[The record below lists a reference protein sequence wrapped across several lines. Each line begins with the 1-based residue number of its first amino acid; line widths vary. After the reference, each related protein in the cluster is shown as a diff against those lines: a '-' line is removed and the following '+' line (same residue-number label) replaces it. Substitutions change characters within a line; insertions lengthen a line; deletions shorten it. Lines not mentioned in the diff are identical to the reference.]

1 MFNAAVSKIVDSWV
15 DYGVIEEE
23 NKDIYIY
30 GLDLVLFSTLNLL
43 VILSTAAVTGNLIES
58 ILLIIVTVPLQMLGG
73 GFHAKTHLNCFLIMY
88 IGWWC
93 VMWLTP
99 NVSTIALIGIVAC
112 AVIIIFRLAPVANKN
127 VPMSEGQ
134 SNKMKALVRM
144 CAVLFG
150 LISILSSD
158 MFWGIQMISNY
169 VAMGLGVIAL
179 SMLANKLQ
187 QQLRVRFTA
196 K

>member
-1 MFNAAVSKIVDSWV
+1 MFNAAVSNIVDTWV

-43 VILSTAAVTGNLIES
+43 AILITAAVTGKLIES

-73 GFHAKTHLNCFLIMY
+73 GFHAKTHLNCFFIMY

-99 NVSTIALIGIVAC
+99 NVNTIAVIGIVAC
-112 AVIIIFRLAPVANKN
+112 AVITIFRLAPVANEN
-127 VPMSEGQ
+127 VPISEGQ
-134 SNKMKALVRM
+134 SNKMKVLVRIY
-144 CAVLFG
+144 AIFFAS
-150 LISILSSD
+150 ISILSSD
-158 MFWGIQMISNY
+158 MFWGIQMISSY